1 MAWFVRLNPLAAIL
15 ELIRQPLLEG
25 QLPSSWAVGMGLLT
39 GLVAAAVAA
48 LALRCFEKRM
58 IFYL

>member
-1 MAWFVRLNPLAAIL
+1 MSEQSNAAPDGASRNLSTRLHWWILATGWAAMAL
-15 ELIRQPLLEG
+15 
-25 QLPSSWAVGMGLLT
+25 
-39 GLVAAAVAA
+39 AA